1 MTTISRLGV
10 HTSVAELFPPTVLR
24 DALAE
29 TGPTIR
35 IVETDDELAACDA
48 LVTFDY
54 EESFLRAD
62 LAWIHSILAGV
73 DQFPFDALA
82 ERGTLLT
89 NSAGIHGD
97 SVGETVAGYMLMFA
111 RGLHTQRTNQL
122 HQEWAYPPWDAAF
135 TLDGESLCVVGLGTL
150 GRAIATRADALGMDV
165 TGVKR
170 TPMPVDHVATVHPP
184 ADLHEAIAGARFVA
198 LAVPLTDRTTGLIG
212 EPELRALR
220 DDAYLIN
227 VARGGVLEQSAL
239 VDALESNSLAG
250 AALDVFETEPLPD
263 ESPLWTMDDV
273 IVTSHAAAA
282 NREYYRRVATLVRE
296 NLRRLDADEP
306 LANQVV

>member
-1 MTTISRLGV
+1 MTISRLGV
-10 HTSVAELFPPTVLR
+10 HTSVEELFPPAVLR
-24 DALAE
+24 DALTDA
-29 TGPTIR
+29 GPTVR

-54 EESFLRAD
+54 EESFLQAD

-73 DQFPFDALA
+73 DHFPFDALA
-82 ERGTLLT
+82 EQGTLLT

-135 TLDGESLCVVGLGTL
+135 TLDGESLCVIGLGTL
-150 GRAIATRADALGMDV
+150 GRAIAMRADALGMDV
-165 TGVKR
+165 TGIKR
-170 TPMPVDHVATVHPP
+170 TPMPIDHVETVYPP
-184 ADLHEAIAGARFVA
+184 DDLHEAVAEARFVA

-212 EPELRALR
+212 ESELRMLR

-227 VARGGVLEQSAL
+227 VARGGVIEQSAL
-239 VDALESNSLAG
+239 VDALESASLAG

-263 ESPLWTMDDV
+263 ESPLWGMDNV

-282 NREYYRRVATLVRE
+282 NREYYRRVAVLVRE
-296 NLRRLDADEP
+296 NLRRLDANES
-306 LANQVV
+306 LTNQVV